1 MGQTSQTSPHALP
14 AIVVWAMRQLPLL
27 PLRLS
32 LQRLSASIARRHPGL
47 VERLEAYSDCGIRIA
62 PTDAPFAIIIELRA
76 SDIALHVGRHLQS
89 TSVIATIR
97 GPLLALL
104 GLADGT
110 YDGDAL
116 FFSRDISVEGDI
128 GAVVALRNAIDD
140 AQIDFVDE
148 IAASIGP
155 LASQAVSM
163 AGEPLGSLKNKLFS
177 QRM

>member
-32 LQRLSASIARRHPGL
+32 LQRLSASIARRHPEL
-47 VERLEAYSDCGIRIA
+47 VERLEAYSDCGIRIL
-62 PTDAPFAIIIELRA
+62 PTDAPFAIIIEPRA
-76 SDIALHVGRHLQS
+76 SDIALHVGRQLQS
-89 TSVIATIR
+89 AGVVATIR

-116 FFSRDISVEGDI
+116 FFSRDIFVEGDI

-155 LASQAVSM
+155 LATHAVSV
-163 AGEPLGSLKNKLFS
+163 ASEPLGSIKNRLFS
-177 QRM
+177 QRT